1 MICAIFYQWR
11 VSEARKGV
19 GAIKVEWQQPSNFY
33 EYLDYIRD
41 RLCGPEARR
50 TAFLYVRECA
60 DMAAY
65 RDHLVTMHR
74 MLQKWGLPDAPGAA
88 LGYLPALVAFHGIGS
103 ADLPASLQAD
113 DAFMALHGR
122 LRRLIRQHEETVRQG
137 RTAARYQALQRSL
150 EAAEDRHVGL
160 LAVFLA
166 NSMSLFLQEPAI
178 PRSPER
184 MESAA
189 GLFLEVI
196 RDMAMEKGLFTD
208 ANVCGDR
215 ALEILNPET
224 ARGLRSRL
232 AGLRPR
238 AEHIC
243 GQISAAL
250 ARDLGVPASFFFL
263 KRYRHSVARELGIL
277 LGHHPDMVE
286 TCRLSDLIRLY
297 CEVENRSDA
306 FRVLEALTRRFS
318 ADGLRIRDFTRTPKP
333 SGYRGLHFR
342 LPIWLHHAGDRPE
355 ISGPDDPFAECQF
368 FKFAIL
374 LPEGTGV
381 VINGDQR
388 VAWLDRVAAPGGGVT
403 VYTRAGEARTVP
415 AGATLLDF
423 AFQIHTEVGLQCVG
437 GRRLDGRGA
446 ALDPAPLALG
456 YPLRDGDRLSILT
469 DPAAPGPD
477 ISWLQAAKT
486 RHAREKILRH
496 LRSRGGRR
504 AFQFLARI
512 RLIAYDRP
520 GLAHDLS
527 GELAERGLQA
537 AFFRAESMLDGR
549 AEVEMEI
556 HFSESEMEENIRR
569 RTLTDRFYAYPDVLA
584 VDVLQARYSRT
595 GALEVVDRPP
605 ADWGA
610 NPVDLAFFAGR
621 TAESHALANWYWNR
635 PDTPCMAVSG
645 FYRAGKTSLCAMFS
659 QEYRDRIFSLYVNFS
674 FLSRTMAEAGLVR
687 DIHRQLREQIRR
699 HGDPELLDGLEDG
712 AADREAV
719 REILFRFAHFAA
731 RRGKSVLIVFDDVDV
746 LEESPFASL
755 LDRFL
760 ELNKFLTDSLR
771 FEKGP
776 VSPPRFL
783 IVGQYR
789 LYRHLRRRPAKGRW
803 VHLSLKRYID
813 RNACV
818 DFANRRMEFHRKRFP
833 SIPRMPD
840 FGEWVVRWVG
850 RAPQDLANF
859 LELFFLEF
867 QGGEGPAAMDT
878 PAAGRERVVNLY
890 YRILADQGL
899 HTEIFE
905 QLEKHYINNGENR
918 IVARIL
924 EALARSPE
932 KGLPEEALSEWVSG
946 SARWR
951 DRVGELTDFGFIER
965 RRGGNRRWVHLYKSL
980 TADFLCG
987 HFSQPFFKRNAR

>member
-1 MICAIFYQWR
+1 
-11 VSEARKGV
+11 
-19 GAIKVEWQQPSNFY
+19 VESLQPSNFDK
-33 EYLDYIRD
+33 YLDYIRD

-50 TAFLYVRECA
+50 TAFLFARECA

-74 MLQKWGLPDAPGAA
+74 MLQKWGLPGAPGAA
-88 LGYLPALVAFHGIGS
+88 LGYLPALVAFHGIGT
-103 ADLPASLQAD
+103 ADLPGSLQTD

-122 LRRLIRQHEETVRQG
+122 LRQLIRQHEETVRQG

-150 EAAEDRHVGL
+150 EAAEARHVGL

-166 NSMSLFLQEPAI
+166 NSMSLFQQRPAI

-184 MESAA
+184 MENAA

-224 ARGLRSRL
+224 ARGLRERL
-232 AGLRPR
+232 AFLRPR
-238 AEHIC
+238 AEHLC
-243 GQISAAL
+243 EQISGAL
-250 ARDLGVPASFFFL
+250 PKDLAVPASFFFL

-277 LGHHPDMVE
+277 FGRHPDIVD

-297 CEVENRSDA
+297 GKVESRADA

-342 LPIWLHHAGDRPE
+342 LPVWLHHAGDRPE

-374 LPEGTGV
+374 LPQGAGV
-381 VINGDQR
+381 VVDGDHR
-388 VAWLDRVAAPGGGVT
+388 VAWLDRVAAPSGGVT

-415 AGATLLDF
+415 RGATLLDF

-437 GRRLDGRGA
+437 GQRLDGRGC
-446 ALDPAPLALG
+446 ALDPAPLALE
-456 YPLRDGDRLSILT
+456 YPLREGDRLSIQT

-477 ISWLQAAKT
+477 ISWFQAAKT
-486 RHAREKILRH
+486 RYAREKIRRH

-512 RLIAYDRP
+512 WLTAYDRP

-549 AEVEMEI
+549 AEVEMEV

-569 RTLTDRFYAYPDVLA
+569 RTLIDRFYAYPDVLS

-621 TAESHALANWYWNR
+621 TAERHALANWYWNR
-635 PDTPCMAVSG
+635 PETPCMAVSG

-659 QEYRDRIFSLYVNFS
+659 QEYRARIFSLYVNFS
-674 FLSRTMAEAGLVR
+674 FLSQTMAEADLIR

-699 HGDPELLDGLEDG
+699 RCDPELLDGLEEC

-719 REILFRFAHFAA
+719 REILFRFVQFAA
-731 RRGKSVLIVFDDVDV
+731 RRGKGVLVVFDDVDV

-760 ELNKFLTDSLR
+760 ELNKFLTDRLR

-783 IVGQYR
+783 IAGQYR
-789 LYRHLRRRPAKGRW
+789 LYRHLRRRPARGRW
-803 VHLSLKRYID
+803 AHLPIRRHIG

-833 SIPRMPD
+833 AIPRMPD

-859 LELFFLEF
+859 LELFFQEF
-867 QGGEGPAAMDT
+867 QSGGGPAGMDS
-878 PAAGRERVVNLY
+878 PAACRERVVNQY
-890 YRILADQGL
+890 YRILADRHL
-899 HTEIFE
+899 YTEIYE
-905 QLEKHYINNGENR
+905 QLEKHYLENEENR
-918 IVARIL
+918 DVARIL

-932 KGLPEEALSEWVSG
+932 KGLPEEALSDWVSG
-946 SARWR
+946 SADWR
-951 DRVGELTDFGFIER
+951 ERVVELNEFGFIER
-965 RRGGNRRWVHLYKSL
+965 RRAGNRRWVHLYKSL

-987 HFSQPFFKRNAR
+987 HFSQPFFKRNVR